1 MGRSID
7 VDDPLSAAIAPPPNE
22 SPEQRAERE
31 RREADE
37 RKISDAID
45 EQIRVE
51 RAALKKRKKPVKV
64 LLLGQ
69 SESGQRL
76 FPPLP
81 TNTVTSLIQQ
91 FVPIP
96 LLHRQINNSQ
106 KYAEHTLLK
115 ILYSFFHVFNTLS
128 I

>member
-76 FPPLP
+76 FPLLP
-81 TNTVTSLIQQ
+81 TNTVTSLIPQLL
-91 FVPIP
+91 PIP
-96 LLHRQINNSQ
+96 LLQANQ
-106 KYAEHTLLK
+106 Q
-115 ILYSFFHVFNTLS
+115 LS
-128 I
+128 KVC